1 LLGSQQSGQ
10 IKYVGVELY
19 QEMLE
24 EQISITS
31 NKVKTKED
39 SFVPNINLGLPI
51 FIPDHYIKDTDL
63 KIGIYRRI
71 GNLENNY
78 EVESFKDE
86 MIDRFGIMPQ
96 EFRNL
101 LDIVKIK
108 HICLK
113 LGIESLDSG
122 PHGFLMKFC
131 DNTIVGDSILKFM
144 LKYPSQTK
152 LRPNNKLI
160 FATIVDGKN
169 LILETNNLLNN
180 IAELVQTE
188 PILTQNA

>member
-1 LLGSQQSGQ
+1 MLGSQQSGQ

>member
-1 LLGSQQSGQ
+1 
-10 IKYVGVELY
+10 
-19 QEMLE
+19 MLE